1 CSDVD
6 GQLSRKSNVASG
18 RLLPANRWCALF
30 ESSWTQHCDKTLAS
44 AHGRTNVGCLVPFNF
59 HRKLHRRFND
69 PTLCG
74 KRSICVDEGLR
85 HIRGNHFVGCGAPR
99 GVDAIYKENDSESG
113 LSINHSE
120 TIAIPNRP
128 EKMKGFT

>member
-74 KRSICVDEGLR
+74 TRSICVD
-85 HIRGNHFVGCGAPR
+85 
-99 GVDAIYKENDSESG
+99 DIYKENDSESG